1 MTNNFSYVEQVSD
14 IDIFNKSAL
23 CKSIQEENIV
33 KLCCTKFLH
42 FFCKKKK
49 RKKLSQYD
57 IS

>member
-14 IDIFNKSAL
+14 IDTFNKSAL
-23 CKSIQEENIV
+23 CKSIQEENII

-42 FFCKKKK
+42 FFCKKK